1 MKQLTSTQSELL
13 RQISLCLPLYY
24 PIEYDRLKKLAKF
37 RTFDNSF
44 NKLYLSGY
52 FKRLE
57 TNDYSNQFIR
67 VK

>member
-1 MKQLTSTQSELL
+1 MKLTEIQSELL
-13 RQISLCLPLYY
+13 RQISLYLPLNY
-24 PIEYDRLKKLAKF
+24 PIEYDKLKRLANF

-52 FKRLE
+52 FKRVE